1 MELLLSIEV
10 MIMSRKVRVGFVL
23 MDYSPAAMYNL
34 KVAKR
39 LYDKVYAITL
49 YTKRDDIGVEQ
60 IQFNPY
66 LDRNIYEQL
75 GEFVKHVADEL
86 NVTGQYILLLPF
98 NVKQRKKFLEVNKIL
113 SRMGVK
119 NEAPSKGLT
128 DEQMINFV
136 NGGG

>member
-1 MELLLSIEV
+1 
-10 MIMSRKVRVGFVL
+10 MSRKIKVGFVL
-23 MDYSPAAMYNL
+23 VDYSPAAMYNL

-49 YTKRDDIGVEQ
+49 YTKRDDIDVEQ

-66 LDRNIYEQL
+66 LDKNIYEQL

-98 NVKQRKKFLEVNKIL
+98 NVKQRKKFLGVNHL
-113 SRMGVK
+113 LASMGIK
-119 NEAPSKGLT
+119 NEAPSK
-128 DEQMINFV
+128 DMSDDKMIKVISNIEE
-136 NGGG
+136 